1 MINLE
6 LYRIFYVV
14 AKEKNITKASKILNI
29 SQPAVTKHIKNLE
42 YELGEELFIRTKKG
56 VILNEYGRKIFLNVK
71 NALNLIKDAENTL
84 EDAKN
89 KHSVTI
95 RIGASTTLAKKYLIK
110 YIEKFHDKYPNIIF
124 DIHTDSTHDLI
135 KKLKI
140 GDIDFI
146 LSKFPSNIDYDLKY
160 QKIDTME
167 YIFVASKKY
176 NKLTEKSISVKELEN
191 YDIIV
196 QKYPSNSRK
205 NADDFFKENKL
216 NIIPK
221 MNIASSNL
229 LTSFIKMG
237 YGIGYVTDI
246 YVKDELDN
254 KEIYKVNV
262 NVPNKKVD
270 FGIITLKNN
279 ILFKDCNSFINLLIN
294 NN

>member
-56 VILNEYGRKIFLNVK
+56 VILNEYGKKIFFNVK
-71 NALNLIKDAENTL
+71 SALNLIEDAENTL

>member
-71 NALNLIKDAENTL
+71 NALNLIEDAENTL

-176 NKLTEKSISVKELEN
+176 NKLTENSISVKELEN

>member
-56 VILNEYGRKIFLNVK
+56 VILNEYGRKILLNVK

>member
-71 NALNLIKDAENTL
+71 NALNLIEDAENTL

-95 RIGASTTLAKKYLIK
+95 RVGTSTTLAKKYLIN
-110 YIEKFHDKYPNIIF
+110 YIENFHDKYPNIIF

>member
-71 NALNLIKDAENTL
+71 NALNLIEDAENTL
-84 EDAKN
+84 EDTKN
-89 KHSVTI
+89 NHSVTI

-176 NKLTEKSISVKELEN
+176 NKLTENSISVKDLEN

-205 NADDFFKENKL
+205 NADNFFKEHKL

-246 YVKDELDN
+246 YVKDELEKN
-254 KEIYKVNV
+254 EIYKINV

-279 ILFKDCNSFINLLIN
+279 VLFKDCNSFINLLIN

>member
-56 VILNEYGRKIFLNVK
+56 VILNEYGKKIFFNVK
-71 NALNLIKDAENTL
+71 SALNLIEDAENTL
-84 EDAKN
+84 EDTKN
-89 KHSVTI
+89 NHSVTI

>member
-71 NALNLIKDAENTL
+71 NALNLIEDAENTL

-270 FGIITLKNN
+270 FGIITFKNN
-279 ILFKDCNSFINLLIN
+279 ILFKECNSFINLLIN

>member
-71 NALNLIKDAENTL
+71 NALNLIEDAENTL

-229 LTSFIKMG
+229 LTSLIKMG

>member
-71 NALNLIKDAENTL
+71 NALNLIEDAENTL

-110 YIEKFHDKYPNIIF
+110 YIEMFHDKYPNIIF

-176 NKLTEKSISVKELEN
+176 NKLTENSISVKELEN

>member
-71 NALNLIKDAENTL
+71 NALNLIEDAENTL

-167 YIFVASKKY
+167 YIFFFFKKY

>member
-71 NALNLIKDAENTL
+71 NALNLIEDAENTL

-237 YGIGYVTDI
+237 YGI
-246 YVKDELDN
+246 L
-254 KEIYKVNV
+254 
-262 NVPNKKVD
+262 
-270 FGIITLKNN
+270 
-279 ILFKDCNSFINLLIN
+279 C
-294 NN
+294 

>member
-42 YELGEELFIRTKKG
+42 YELGEELKKKKKKG
-56 VILNEYGRKIFLNVK
+56 VILNEYGRKILLNVK

>member
-71 NALNLIKDAENTL
+71 NALNLIEDAENTL

-95 RIGASTTLAKKYLIK
+95 RIGASTTLAKKYLIN
-110 YIEKFHDKYPNIIF
+110 YIENFHDKYPNIIF

>member
-1 MINLE
+1 MVNLE

-14 AKEKNITKASKILNI
+14 AKEKNITKASQVLNI

-56 VILNEYGRKIFLNVK
+56 VILNEYGKKIFFNVK
-71 NALNLIKDAENTL
+71 SALNLIEDAENTL
-84 EDAKN
+84 EDTKN
-89 KHSVTI
+89 NHSVTI

-160 QKIDTME
+160 QKIDSME
-167 YIFVASKKY
+167 YVFVASKKY
-176 NKLTEKSISVKELEN
+176 NRLTKKSISVKDLEK

-196 QKYPSNSRK
+196 QKYPSNSRE

-246 YVKDELDN
+246 YVKDELEKN
-254 KEIYKVNV
+254 EIYKINV

-279 ILFKDCNSFINLLIN
+279 VLFKDCNSFINLLIN

>member
-71 NALNLIKDAENTL
+71 NALNLIEDAENTL

-270 FGIITLKNN
+270 FGIITFKNN

>member
-71 NALNLIKDAENTL
+71 NALNLIEDAENTL
-84 EDAKN
+84 EDTKN
-89 KHSVTI
+89 NHSVTI

>member
-1 MINLE
+1 MVNLE

-14 AKEKNITKASKILNI
+14 AKEKNITKASQVLNI

-71 NALNLIKDAENTL
+71 NALNLIEDAENTL

>member
-1 MINLE
+1 MAVDFDGFTADPE
-6 LYRIFYVV
+6 ATVDKGARIALL
-14 AKEKNITKASKILNI
+14 AKGCLNEFDAVDSETSKI
-29 SQPAVTKHIKNLE
+29 A
-42 YELGEELFIRTKKG
+42 
-56 VILNEYGRKIFLNVK
+56 
-71 NALNLIKDAENTL
+71 
-84 EDAKN
+84 
-89 KHSVTI
+89 
-95 RIGASTTLAKKYLIK
+95 GAW
-110 YIEKFHDKYPNIIF
+110 D
-124 DIHTDSTHDLI
+124 D
-135 KKLKI
+135 
-140 GDIDFI
+140 
-146 LSKFPSNIDYDLKY
+146 
-160 QKIDTME
+160 
-167 YIFVASKKY
+167 VASKKY

>member
-71 NALNLIKDAENTL
+71 NALNLIEDAENTL

-95 RIGASTTLAKKYLIK
+95 RIGASTTLAKKYLIN
-110 YIEKFHDKYPNIIF
+110 YIENFHDKYPNIIF

-270 FGIITLKNN
+270 FGIITFKNN

>member
-14 AKEKNITKASKILNI
+14 AKEKNITKASKILNV

-71 NALNLIKDAENTL
+71 NALNLIEDAENTL
-84 EDAKN
+84 EDTKN
-89 KHSVTI
+89 NHSVTI

-176 NKLTEKSISVKELEN
+176 NKLTENSISVKDLEN

-205 NADDFFKENKL
+205 NADNFFKEHKL

-246 YVKDELDN
+246 YVKDELEKN
-254 KEIYKVNV
+254 EIYKINV

-279 ILFKDCNSFINLLIN
+279 VLFKDCNSFINLLIN

>member
-71 NALNLIKDAENTL
+71 NALNLIEDAENTL

>member
-71 NALNLIKDAENTL
+71 NALNLIEDAENTL

-176 NKLTEKSISVKELEN
+176 NKLTENSISVKDLEN

-205 NADDFFKENKL
+205 NADNFFKEHKL

-246 YVKDELDN
+246 YVKDELEKN
-254 KEIYKVNV
+254 EIYKINV

-279 ILFKDCNSFINLLIN
+279 VLFKDCNSFINLLIN